1 MNGSGSGFDSAK
13 RLVEMLLEGLEEEA
27 VVLGVGVAG
36 LVNVV
41 ERGVDPRR
49 GELQPV
55 LKQKE
60 K

>member
-1 MNGSGSGFDSAK
+1 MNGSGSGFDSAQ

-49 GELQPV
+49 G
-55 LKQKE
+55 
-60 K
+60 

>member
-1 MNGSGSGFDSAK
+1 MNGSGSGFDTAQ

>member
-1 MNGSGSGFDSAK
+1 MNGSGSGFDSAQ